1 MGVSDMATTDDDLEA
16 QIGEWRAYLR
26 RHREVNGPDAD
37 ELEDHLRNRIADLTG
52 AGLAPDEAFLVAVK
66 RMGSLDTVTREFAR
80 EHSDRLWKQ
89 LVLSGGDEPGPSS
102 DVRPMLVA
110 VAWAVLAAVLFKLP
124 ALFGASL
131 EDGRF
136 YLDNAALLALAPLAG
151 YVATSRA
158 ASRRTLLVVVG
169 LFALAVVGAN
179 VYPTGTRSDVVLLTF
194 LHLPIALWIA
204 IGYAYTGGDWRA
216 GPAWMDFIRFT
227 GEWVIY
233 MALIALGGGV
243 LAALTGGA
251 LNATGIDPEPF
262 VFQWMLP
269 CGAVGAAVIAAWL
282 VEEKKSVIENMAPVL
297 GRLFTPL
304 FVATLLGLIV
314 AILANGIDV
323 ERDALILFDLVLAV
337 VLGLIV
343 YGFSA
348 RDPSADAGLFDRLQL
363 GLVVLALVADVLVLV
378 ALGRRLTD
386 LGFSANRT
394 AALGENLVLLG
405 NLAWSAWLLLGF
417 DRGKVRFAVLESWQ
431 TRYVWV
437 YAAWAWIVVFL
448 FPPVFGFHTGA
459 NGLG

>member
-1 MGVSDMATTDDDLEA
+1 MTDSPLEA
-16 QIGEWRAYLR
+16 QIDEWRSYVHG
-26 RHREVNGPDAD
+26 HREVSAADGD
-37 ELEDHLRNRIADLTG
+37 ELEDHLRARIDELTR

-66 RMGSLDTVTREFAR
+66 RVGRLDELTREFAR
-80 EHSDRLWKQ
+80 EHSGRLWKQ
-89 LVLSGGDEPGPSS
+89 LVLGSEPASVAGPRS
-102 DVRPMLVA
+102 LVIALGWA
-110 VAWAVLAAVLFKLP
+110 VAAAVLFKLP

-151 YVATSRA
+151 YVAVSRA
-158 ASRRTLLVVVG
+158 ASRRTIAVVVG

-194 LHLPIALWIA
+194 LHVPIALWIA
-204 IGYAYTGGDWRA
+204 IGFAYTDGDWRA

-227 GEWVIY
+227 GEWIIY
-233 MALIALGGGV
+233 MVLIALGGGV

-251 LNATGIDPEPF
+251 LNATGIDPETF

-269 CGAVGAAVIAAWL
+269 CGAAGAAVVAAWL

-304 FVATLLGLIV
+304 FVATLFGLIV
-314 AILANGIDV
+314 AILANGVDV
-323 ERDALILFDLVLAV
+323 DRDALILFDLVLVV

-343 YGFSA
+343 YSFSA
-348 RDPSADAGLFDRLQL
+348 RDVSTDPSLFDRLQL

-378 ALGRRLTD
+378 ALGRRLSD
-386 LGFSANRT
+386 FGFSANRT

-405 NLAWSAWLLLGF
+405 NLAWSAWLLYGF
-417 DRGKVRFAVLESWQ
+417 DRGKVRFALLESWQ

-437 YAAWAWIVVFL
+437 YAGWAWLVVFL
-448 FPPVFGFHTGA
+448 FPPVFGFHTGS
-459 NGLG
+459 NGIG